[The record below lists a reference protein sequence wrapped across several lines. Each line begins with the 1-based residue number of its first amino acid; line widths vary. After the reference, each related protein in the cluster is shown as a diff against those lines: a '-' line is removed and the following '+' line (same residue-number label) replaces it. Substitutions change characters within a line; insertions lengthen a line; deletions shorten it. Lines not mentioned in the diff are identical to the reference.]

1 MILGTGIDLV
11 KNERI
16 KALIAKYKDR
26 FLHKIYTEA
35 EIKYCQ
41 QKARAAVS
49 FAARFAAKEALLKA
63 LGTGLR
69 NNSWQDIEV
78 KNDKLGKPELK
89 LTGKTKLKAEELG
102 VNSIFLSISH
112 EKDYSIAQ
120 VVLEGEK

>member
-16 KALIAKYKDR
+16 EALIAKYEGR
-26 FLHKIYTEA
+26 FLDKVYTEN

-89 LTGKTKLKAEELG
+89 LSGKTELKAEEIG
-102 VNSIFLSISH
+102 VSSIFLSISH

>member
-11 KNERI
+11 KNQRI
-16 KALIAKYKDR
+16 EELIAKYKDR
-26 FLHKIYTEA
+26 FLNKVYTEN
-35 EIKYCQ
+35 EIDYCQ
-41 QKARAAVS
+41 QKAKPAVS

-89 LTGKTKLKAEELG
+89 LSGKTKAKADKMQ
-102 VNSIFLSISH
+102 VKSIFLSISH
-112 EKDYSIAQ
+112 EKVYSIAQ